1 MGSFIRLSWQ
11 LCYSCLSP
19 CYYFSCH
26 GHQRVLVFAGMFY
39 VMNSGHPWIPLG
51 KKNDMGHGRNGVPY
65 ALLGTNIS
73 PTSRHFL
80 VSWRVFY
87 EVRLTCFF
95 LTAAP
100 RWKSLGRMRLSHSL
114 HGWNDAVD
122 GSLEI
127 RRENQLK
134 LVGDPTIYKV
144 LDSTSQK
151 VQDFFQ
157 STV

>member
-1 MGSFIRLSWQ
+1 
-11 LCYSCLSP
+11 
-19 CYYFSCH
+19 
-26 GHQRVLVFAGMFY
+26 
-39 VMNSGHPWIPLG
+39 
-51 KKNDMGHGRNGVPY
+51 
-65 ALLGTNIS
+65 
-73 PTSRHFL
+73 
-80 VSWRVFY
+80 
-87 EVRLTCFF
+87 
-95 LTAAP
+95 
-100 RWKSLGRMRLSHSL
+100 MRLSHSL

-157 STV
+157 SAV